1 MDAIAEAAG
10 VTKKTLYYHFDSKDS
25 LTAAVLE
32 QQQGLALT
40 QIQKWGKKSSG
51 TAEDYLA
58 ALFKDLEKWASRPR
72 WLGSG
77 FTRLTM
83 EMAHLPG
90 HPVRQAASLHKH
102 AVEAWL
108 SSKLQTMGARNPQEL
123 SCQVVLLIEGALSLI
138 LIHRDP
144 SYARA
149 AARAAVRLV
158 NTESP

>member
-1 MDAIAEAAG
+1 MIKEIGMADIRSLDFNLLMTFDAIYEERSITRAAQRLA
-10 VTKKTLYYHFDSKDS
+10 VTQPT
-25 LTAAVLE
+25 V
-32 QQQGLALT
+32 
-40 QIQKWGKKSSG
+40 SG
-51 TAEDYLA
+51 TLVRLRT
-58 ALFKDLEKWASRPR
+58 LFGD
-72 WLGSG
+72 
-77 FTRLTM
+77 RLF
-83 EMAHLPG
+83 
-90 HPVRQAASLHKH
+90 VRQAASLHKH